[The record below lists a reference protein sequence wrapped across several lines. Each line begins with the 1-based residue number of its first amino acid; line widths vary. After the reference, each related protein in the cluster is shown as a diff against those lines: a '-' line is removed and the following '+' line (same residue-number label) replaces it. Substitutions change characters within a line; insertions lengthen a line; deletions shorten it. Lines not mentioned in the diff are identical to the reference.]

1 MSFRNEDPKFSPSSR
16 VLPRFERSV
25 LSGLLST
32 SSFVLSEQ
40 NLLRVFRWETK
51 KLTHLLEDDES
62 FDIFQVIRIP
72 RVIGVSEFN
81 RQWSVLMAVDHLCL
95 VLEDCRKAIVAL
107 SDGVEPKGE
116 LDLSLYVPRPDL
128 GFDVLDRFEN
138 LTSRFIS
145 EIPRELIEEVRMQT
159 TLSRPTSFA
168 AHGAVPGTDI
178 ELGQRVLHKMFG
190 EGVVL
195 NFEGRGS
202 HARVQVNF
210 DDEGSKW
217 LVLEYANLQTL

>member
-1 MSFRNEDPKFSPSSR
+1 MSFRNEDREFSPSNR

-40 NLLRVFRWETK
+40 NLLRVFSWETK

-62 FDIFQVIRIP
+62 FDVFQVIRIP

-95 VLEDCRKAIVAL
+95 VLEDCRKAILAL
-107 SDGVEPKGE
+107 SEGVEPKGE
-116 LDLSLYVPRPDL
+116 IDLSLYAPRPDL

-138 LTSRFIS
+138 LTSRFCS
-145 EIPRELIEEVRMQT
+145 EIQAAVEINSTLWT
-159 TLSRPTSFA
+159 TARFSHPCFGSLTAKQWLAFA
-168 AHGAVPGTDI
+168 TMHQMIHRRQVQKI
-178 ELGQRVLHKMFG
+178 IVMLGI
-190 EGVVL
+190 
-195 NFEGRGS
+195 S
-202 HARVQVNF
+202 
-210 DDEGSKW
+210 
-217 LVLEYANLQTL
+217 